1 MAPMK
6 RRLNART
13 VLTVVT
19 VLAHLAGVSHM
30 AFVAHTLS
38 STGAVIE
45 VSHHAPLATAH
56 RHQGGSICERLE
68 APHASWTT
76 EATCEAV
83 TSARASARPSH
94 PPVTH
99 VDSGRA
105 HVSRELRT
113 HDAAWA
119 PPPLVVA
126 PKNSPPSLG

>member
-6 RRLNART
+6 RRLNARA
-13 VLTVVT
+13 VLTMVT

-56 RHQGGSICERLE
+56 RHQGASLCARS
-68 APHASWTT
+68 AVPDASWMKD
-76 EATCEAV
+76 ATCEAV
-83 TSARASARPSH
+83 TSARASARPAH
-94 PPVTH
+94 PAVTH
-99 VDSGRA
+99 VDAGRA
-105 HVSRELRT
+105 LVSRELRT